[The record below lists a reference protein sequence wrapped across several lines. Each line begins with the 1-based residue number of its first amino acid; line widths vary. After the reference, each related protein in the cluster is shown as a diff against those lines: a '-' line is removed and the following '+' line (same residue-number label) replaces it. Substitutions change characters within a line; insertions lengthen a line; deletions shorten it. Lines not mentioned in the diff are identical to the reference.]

1 MIAFKFLNEDG
12 TAPFTGFPW
21 PVGEWVDAG
30 RVEPCRAGIHGLRAH
45 DLPYWLGAQLWEIEL
60 EGEITEQ
67 ERKVVAL
74 RGRLTRR
81 REEWTPELLDEF
93 AADCLARARR
103 RFGSVPTLSGFVAD
117 IGRFR
122 ALRRTGLAA
131 FAAARAAELA
141 GGPRA
146 YERERRRQA
155 AWLAERLGAGAV

>member
-1 MIAFKFLNEDG
+1 MIAFKFLDEDG
-12 TAPFTGFPW
+12 TAPFTGFRW

-30 RVEPCRAGIHGLRAH
+30 RVEPCRAGIHALRAH

-60 EGEITEQ
+60 DGELSEQ
-67 ERKVVAL
+67 ERKVVAE

-93 AADCLARARR
+93 TADCLTRARR
-103 RFGSVPTLSGFVAD
+103 KFGSVPTLSGFVAD
-117 IGRFR
+117 IERFR
-122 ALRRTGLAA
+122 AQRRTGLAA
-131 FAAARAAELA
+131 FAAARVAERA
-141 GGPRA
+141 GGPAA